1 MAKVFLLGMPGS
13 GKSTLG
19 SKVAANL
26 EIEFFDLDTLIENHE
41 KRSITEIFEQKG
53 EQHFRETERKLLQA
67 ATESSEN
74 FIMATGGG
82 TPCFYDNLQKMQ
94 SSGITV
100 FIDPS
105 LESIIDWLS
114 KTNINQRPKLKDV
127 DLRSTLIDTYQ
138 IRLPFYSQA
147 DHTFSGVS
155 ANEQSLIK
163 FLKSA
168 I

>member
-26 EIEFFDLDTLIENHE
+26 GVDFFDLDTLIENHE
-41 KRSITEIFEQKG
+41 KCSIAEIFEQKG

-67 ATESSEN
+67 VIENSEN
-74 FIMATGGG
+74 FILATGGG
-82 TPCFYDNLQKMQ
+82 TPCFYDNLHKMR

-105 LESIIDWLS
+105 LESIVERLS
-114 KTNINQRPKLKDV
+114 KTNIDQRPKLKDV
-127 DLRSTLIDTYQ
+127 DLKSTLIETYQ
-138 IRLPFYSQA
+138 IRLPFYSKA
-147 DHTFSGVS
+147 NHTFSGVS

-163 FLKSA
+163 YIKSA